1 MGYKTKIQR
10 IRRKSGASDQYYI
23 NFPMVL
29 AQAMGFE
36 AGEIVEWVVEDN
48 GTLRVKR
55 DRARRRRGQRSA
67 K

>member
-1 MGYKTKIQR
+1 MGYKTKIQC

-48 GTLRVKR
+48 GMLRVKR
-55 DRARRRRGQRSA
+55 TLASRRKGQRRVE
-67 K
+67 

>member
-1 MGYKTKIQR
+1 MGYKTKIQC
-10 IRRKSGASDQYYI
+10 IRRKSGAGDQYYI

-36 AGEIVEWVVEDN
+36 AGEVVEWVVEAR

-55 DRARRRRGQRSA
+55 ERSPRRKEQDLVE
-67 K
+67 

>member
-1 MGYKTKIQR
+1 MGYKTRIQC

-36 AGEIVEWVVEDN
+36 AGEIVEWVVEDH

-55 DRARRRRGQRSA
+55 DRA
-67 K
+67 

>member
-1 MGYKTKIQR
+1 MGYKTKIQC

-36 AGEIVEWVVEDN
+36 SGEVVEWVVEDN

-55 DRARRRRGQRSA
+55 EHARRCKGQRSVG
-67 K
+67 